1 MNLFKHWKVILVV
14 ILVFAAGGVTGSV
27 GTLGYL
33 KFKFAHGFNS
43 EMKTA
48 REMQE
53 LQKELNLT
61 AEQQPKIKAIL
72 LDTGHK
78 FESSFGQAMRESGTN
93 TVESWKLI
101 EKELTPEQ
109 RVIFQRRCQKYR
121 ENIKNSF
128 KIELPPK

>member
-1 MNLFKHWKVILVV
+1 MNTLKHWKVIFVV

-27 GTLGYL
+27 GTIVYL
-33 KFKFAHGFNS
+33 KRHFARGFNVES
-43 EMKTA
+43 KTT
-48 REMQE
+48 REMEE

-61 AEQQPKIKAIL
+61 AAQQPKIKAIL
-72 LDTGHK
+72 LENGHK
-78 FESSFGQAMRESGTN
+78 FETSFGHAMRESATN

-121 ENIKNSF
+121 DEIKNTL
-128 KIELPPK
+128 KVDLPPA